1 MINLL
6 PDTKNIITN
15 WMRYKGV
22 VGVISS
28 FVLGAYIL
36 AAAVSAGWWLFL
48 TRQDAS
54 VKAEIESL
62 TSQITDLK
70 DTEVAVR
77 AVDER
82 VQAVHAVLTS
92 RADPAKTMS
101 GFLAQVIDG
110 VKISGWSWESDKNV
124 TVATIEAADLQAIE
138 TFRQKIKGSKIVN
151 LTRSKEG
158 LWVAEMQ
165 L

>member
-1 MINLL
+1 
-6 PDTKNIITN
+6 
-15 WMRYKGV
+15 MRYKGV

-28 FVLGAYIL
+28 FVLGGYIL
-36 AAAVSAGWWLFL
+36 VAAGSAGWWLFL
-48 TRQDAS
+48 TRQDES
-54 VKAEIESL
+54 VRERIGSL
-62 TSQITDLK
+62 TQQISDLK
-70 DTEVAVR
+70 ATETAIR

-82 VQAVHAVLTS
+82 VGVVNSFLTG
-92 RADPAKTMS
+92 RADPAKIMA

-110 VKISGWSWESDKNV
+110 VKISGWSWKSDKNV
-124 TVATIEAADLQAIE
+124 TVATIEAADLQVIE
-138 TFRQKIKGSKIVN
+138 TFRQKIKGSKIIN

>member
-6 PDTKNIITN
+6 PDTKNIVTN

-28 FVLGAYIL
+28 VVLGGYIL
-36 AAAVSAGWWLFL
+36 AAAGSAGWWLFL
-48 TRQDAS
+48 TRQDES
-54 VKAEIESL
+54 VKGEVASL
-62 TSQITDLK
+62 TALINDLK
-70 DTEVAVR
+70 ATEVAVR
-77 AVDER
+77 QVDER
-82 VQAVHAVLTS
+82 VQAVNAILNGRV
-92 RADPAKTMS
+92 DPAKTMT
-101 GFLAQVIDG
+101 GFLAQAIDG
-110 VKISGWSWESDKNV
+110 VKISGWSWKSDKNV
-124 TVATIEAADLQAIE
+124 TVATVEASDLQLIE
-138 TFRQKIKGSKIVN
+138 TFRQKIKGAKIVN

>member
-28 FVLGAYIL
+28 FVLGGYIL
-36 AAAVSAGWWLFL
+36 AAAGSAGWWLFL
-48 TRQDAS
+48 TRQDEA

-62 TSQITDLK
+62 TSQIIDLK
-70 DTEVAVR
+70 GTETAVR
-77 AVDER
+77 VVDER
-82 VQAVHAVLTS
+82 VGVVNSFLTGQ
-92 RADPAKTMS
+92 ADPTVLMT
-101 GFLAQVIDG
+101 QVLGQTFEGI
-110 VKISGWSWESDKNV
+110 KISGWTRKSDKKV
-124 TVATIEAADLQAIE
+124 AVATVETTDVQAIE
-138 TFRQKIKGSKIVN
+138 TFRQKIKGSKVIN
-151 LTRSKEG
+151 LIRTAEG
-158 LWVAEMQ
+158 LWKAEIQ

>member
-6 PDTKNIITN
+6 PDTKNIVTN
-15 WMRYKGV
+15 WMRYKGI

-36 AAAVSAGWWLFL
+36 AAAGSAGWWLFL
-48 TRQDAS
+48 TRQDS
-54 VKAEIESL
+54 VVKDEIGSL
-62 TSQITDLK
+62 TSQIADLK
-70 DTEVAVR
+70 ATELAVR

-82 VQAVHAVLTS
+82 VQVVNSILTS
-92 RADPAKTMS
+92 RADPAKTMT

-110 VKISGWSWESDKNV
+110 VKVSGWSWKSDKNV

>member
-28 FVLGAYIL
+28 FVLGGYIL
-36 AAAVSAGWWLFL
+36 VAAGSAGWWLFL
-48 TRQDAS
+48 TRQDES
-54 VKAEIESL
+54 VKKEIASL
-62 TSQITDLK
+62 TQQISDLK
-70 DTEVAVR
+70 ATETAVR

-82 VQAVHAVLTS
+82 VGVVNSFLTG
-92 RADPAKTMS
+92 RADPAKIMA

-110 VKISGWSWESDKNV
+110 VKISGWSWKSDKNV
-124 TVATIEAADLQAIE
+124 TVATIEAADLQVIE
-138 TFRQKIKGSKIVN
+138 TFRQKIKGSKIIN

>member
-28 FVLGAYIL
+28 FVLGVYIL
-36 AAAVSAGWWLFL
+36 AAAGSAGWWLFL
-48 TRQDAS
+48 TRQDEA

-62 TSQITDLK
+62 TSQIIDLK
-70 DTEVAVR
+70 GTETAVR
-77 AVDER
+77 VVDER
-82 VQAVHAVLTS
+82 VGVVNSFLIG
-92 RADPAKTMS
+92 RADPTVLMT
-101 GFLAQVIDG
+101 QVLGQTFEGI
-110 VKISGWSWESDKNV
+110 KISGWTWKSDKKV
-124 TVATIEAADLQAIE
+124 AVATVETADVQAIE
-138 TFRQKIKGSKIVN
+138 TFRQKIKGSKVIN
-151 LTRSKEG
+151 LIRTAEG
-158 LWVAEMQ
+158 LWKAEIQ